1 MGWEWHMTGILDGR
15 GVYRVTV
22 VRCEAKRELGKCRR
36 SGDDIKVDI
45 QEISWVRGL
54 DCSGSE

>member
-1 MGWEWHMTGILDGR
+1 MTGILDGR